1 MYVIG
6 LDIGT
11 TCTKALL
18 ADDKGNVLGVG
29 SSGYPLISNG
39 CEIEQRAD
47 DWIKASVLAIKEV
60 LQGKDASK
68 VAGMQAWMEKSLRVF
83 IN

>member
-1 MYVIG
+1 MMVIG

-18 ADDKGNVLGVG
+18 ADDRGQILGVG

-39 CEIEQRAD
+39 NHIEQRAE
-47 DWIKASVLAIKEV
+47 DWIEGYRTK
-60 LQGKDASK
+60 
-68 VAGMQAWMEKSLRVF
+68 RVDG
-83 IN
+83 